1 MRLLVLGG
9 TRFLGRGVVEAALA
23 AGDEVTT
30 FTRGRSG
37 EPPPAVEAIHGDR
50 NQPDG
55 LAPLRGRQWDAVV
68 DTSGFVPAV
77 VGRGA
82 RQLADSAGHYVFV
95 SSINVYP
102 DWPAEPIRSDTPV
115 HECPPDAGR
124 DDGEFDRD
132 SDYGRF
138 KAGCER
144 AVDEHF
150 AGRSTHL
157 RAGLIVGP
165 YDDTGRL
172 PYWVGRVAR
181 GGEVLAPGG
190 PDREIRVVD
199 ARDLGAWSVECG
211 RVGTTG
217 AFTATGPAGQTT
229 FGRLLDD
236 CREVSGS
243 GAGLTWVADDFLVEH
258 QVEGMVGAAAVG
270 AGGGR
275 ARTVGPGHDR
285 GGTRRP
291 ALPAGPRHRRRH
303 PRLAA
308 RRHPRPALRPP
319 ARRPRARPGGRAARR
334 LARPLSPA
342 GPPGQPGCVRDPAAT
357 SSSTA
362 SHAFRAAM
370 RTGSHTGA
378 KGGAY
383 DRSRPAISSTVISFH
398 SAVASTSIRFAAP
411 SRPTICAPSSRPDRF
426 SAISLVVIG
435 LVPGK

>member
-55 LAPLRGRQWDAVV
+55 LAPLHGRQWDAVV

-132 SDYGRF
+132 SNYGRF

-150 AGRSTHL
+150 AGRSTHV

-258 QVEGMVGAAAVG
+258 QVEGWSELPLWAPPADA
-270 AGGGR
+270 
-275 ARTVGPGHDR
+275 
-285 GGTRRP
+285 P
-291 ALPAGPRHRRRH
+291 ALWDQDTTAAEHAGLRC
-303 PRLAA
+303 
-308 RRHPRPALRPP
+308 RPVRDTVADTLGWLRAGTP
-319 ARRPRARPGGRAARR
+319 ARRSDLP
-334 LARPLSPA
+334 PA
-342 GPPGQPGCVRDPAAT
+342 GLEPAREAELL
-357 SSSTA
+357 A
-362 SHAFRAAM
+362 AWHAWHAR
-370 RTGSHTGA
+370 
-378 KGGAY
+378 
-383 DRSRPAISSTVISFH
+383 
-398 SAVASTSIRFAAP
+398 
-411 SRPTICAPSSRPDRF
+411 
-426 SAISLVVIG
+426 
-435 LVPGK
+435 